1 MVAVT
6 TVAVAAVSLAE
17 TIAVAVSG
25 LSYYFSSAAVTTVT
39 ASAHARTTVAV
50 TTAAPAA
57 N

>member
-17 TIAVAVSG
+17 TIAASG
-25 LSYYFSSAAVTTVT
+25 LSYYFSSAAATTILLV
-39 ASAHARTTVAV
+39 SAHARTPVAV
-50 TTAAPAA
+50 TTAVPAA